1 MRNESGTGMS
11 LRDDLRDDTNKPPWQ
26 ICGVRWA
33 LSLATG
39 ADLIA
44 LESAIEGT
52 LSGDKIALAVRDH
65 LNLSISGESVRRHR
79 RGSCRCP
86 R

>member
-1 MRNESGTGMS
+1 MLNESGIGMS

-26 ICGVRWA
+26 MCGVRWA
-33 LSLATG
+33 LSLAQG
-39 ADLIA
+39 PDKIA

-79 RGSCRCP
+79 RGACQCP
-86 R
+86 Q

>member
-1 MRNESGTGMS
+1 MLDESGTGMS
-11 LRDDLRDDTNKPPWQ
+11 LRDDLRDNTNKPPWQ
-26 ICGVRWA
+26 MCGVRWA
-33 LSLATG
+33 LGLAQG
-39 ADLIA
+39 PDKIA

-79 RGSCRCP
+79 RGACQCP

>member
-1 MRNESGTGMS
+1 MANV
-11 LRDDLRDDTNKPPWQ
+11 W
-26 ICGVRWA
+26 VRWA
-33 LSLATG
+33 LSLAEG
-39 ADLIA
+39 PDRIA

-79 RGSCRCP
+79 RGACRCA

>member
-1 MRNESGTGMS
+1 MS
-11 LRDDLRDDTNKPPWQ
+11 LTDDLRDDTNKPPWQ
-26 ICGVRWA
+26 MCSVRWA
-33 LSLATG
+33 LSLAQG
-39 ADLIA
+39 ADKIA
-44 LESAIEGT
+44 LQSAIEGT

-79 RGSCRCP
+79 RGACRCA